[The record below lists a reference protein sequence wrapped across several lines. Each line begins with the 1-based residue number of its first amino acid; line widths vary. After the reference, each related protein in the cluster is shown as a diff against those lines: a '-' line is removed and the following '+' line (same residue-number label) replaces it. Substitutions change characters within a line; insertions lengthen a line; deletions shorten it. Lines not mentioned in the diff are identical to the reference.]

1 MDTIQAAIVNVKLKY
16 FAEEVQKREEIGNR
30 YIDLLK
36 SKQLKLPVVKEGRT
50 SVYAQFTIQS
60 EKRDELIQLLKD
72 NEVPTAIH
80 YPTPLHLQECYQSL
94 NYKVGDFPISE
105 KAAKEVFSL
114 PMSPFLTE
122 EQQLSIVQYF

>member
-1 MDTIQAAIVNVKLKY
+1 MSIY
-16 FAEEVQKREEIGNR
+16 
-30 YIDLLK
+30 
-36 SKQLKLPVVKEGRT
+36 T

-60 EKRDELIQLLKD
+60 EKREELIQLLKD

-80 YPTPLHLQECYQSL
+80 YPTPLHLQECYQPL
-94 NYKVGDFPISE
+94 NYKFGDFPISE

>member
-1 MDTIQAAIVNVKLKY
+1 MKFKKED
-16 FAEEVQKREEIGNR
+16 IGKR

-36 SKQLKLPVVKEGRT
+36 DKQLKLPVIKEGRT
-50 SVYAQFTIQS
+50 SVFAQFTVQS
-60 EKRDELIQLLKD
+60 ERREELIQLLKD
-72 NEVPTAIH
+72 NDVPTAIH

-122 EQQLSIVQYF
+122 EQQILLLIYYRWVKSSSV